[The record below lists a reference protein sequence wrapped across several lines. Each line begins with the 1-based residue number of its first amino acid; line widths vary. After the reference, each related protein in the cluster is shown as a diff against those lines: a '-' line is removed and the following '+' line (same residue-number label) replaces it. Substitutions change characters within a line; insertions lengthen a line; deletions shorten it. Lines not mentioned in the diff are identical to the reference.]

1 MSGHGGHGGQNRRR
15 LLIVL
20 CITSAVMVAE
30 VVTALLTG
38 SLALLADA
46 GHMFTD
52 MVGVGLALV
61 TITVAERITT
71 SRSTYGLFRLEIFAA
86 AANACVLL
94 AVAGWVL
101 ANAVPRLTGPPDVHA
116 GPMVVVA
123 AVGLLANVV
132 SLRVLSP
139 SKEHS
144 LNVRA
149 AYLEVL
155 GDLLGSAAVVVS
167 GLLILFAGLRV
178 ADPAASILVALMI
191 VPRTWQLLREAVD
204 ILMESTPR
212 GISLDVVRTHITGV
226 EGVVDTHDLHVW
238 TISSQRLVMSAHVVV
253 SDGWLGRSGEVLD
266 ALQRCLAEHFD
277 VEHCTFQIEPR
288 GHLDHEPSGHD

>member
-1 MSGHGGHGGQNRRR
+1 MGGHGGHGGHNRRR
-15 LLIVL
+15 LLVVL
-20 CITSAVMVAE
+20 TITAAVMVAE
-30 VVTALLTG
+30 VVTGLFTG

-52 MVGVGLALV
+52 VAGIALALV
-61 TITVAERITT
+61 TITVAERTT
-71 SRSTYGLFRLEIFAA
+71 TRRSTYGLFRLEIFAA
-86 AANACVLL
+86 ATNAVVLL

-101 ANAVPRLTGPPDVHA
+101 ATAIPRLTGPPAVHG

-123 AVGLLANVV
+123 AVGLVANTV

-139 SKEHS
+139 SQEHS

-167 GLLILFAGLRV
+167 GLLILFAGLRG
-178 ADPAASILVALMI
+178 ADPAASILVALLI
-191 VPRTWQLLREAVD
+191 VPRTWGLLREAVD

-212 GISLDVVRTHITGV
+212 GISLDVVRAHITGV
-226 EGVVDTHDLHVW
+226 DGVVDSHDLHVW

-253 SDGWLGRSGEVLD
+253 ADEWLARSGEVLD

-277 VEHCTFQIEPR
+277 VGHCTFQIEPH
-288 GHLDHEPSGHD
+288 GHLDHEPLGHE